1 MEHRVVSMTFR
12 IIDGLRQ
19 PEYTGQ
25 NRCVPCTA
33 LNTVIAGVAS
43 VLLAVVSVP
52 VGVAAFAV
60 FAGIIYLRGYLI
72 PGTPTITSRYFPE
85 RVLMMFDKA
94 EGVADGGTVRGAE
107 MDGEGVEVG
116 DIDEV
121 LIESDVI
128 EICDGVDDLC
138 LTDGFRESWS
148 RRIESMKDESG
159 DKEKRLLAESRQ
171 VDANALSLEEN
182 GRLAVKLDGDRI
194 ASWKSRAAFLADL
207 AAEKELELWCEDWE
221 ILNERDRSRMIASLR
236 VFLEDC
242 PACGGPV
249 SPIEENVDTCCRK
262 NLVNVT
268 LECEDCGGIVF
279 EGSYR

>member
-1 MEHRVVSMTFR
+1 MTFR

-19 PEYTGQ
+19 PKYTGQ

-60 FAGIIYLRGYLI
+60 FAGVIYLRGYLV
-72 PGTPTITSRYFPE
+72 PGTPTITSRYFPD
-85 RVLMMFDKA
+85 RVLRLFDKA
-94 EGVADGGTVRGAE
+94 EGVADGGTVRGAGTK
-107 MDGEGVEVG
+107 DVEVG
-116 DIDEV
+116 DIEEM
-121 LIESDVI
+121 LLESDVI
-128 EICDGVDDLC
+128 EICDEVDDMC
-138 LTDGFRESWS
+138 LTDRFRESWS
-148 RRIESMKDESG
+148 RRIESTKDEDG
-159 DKEKRLLAESRQ
+159 EGEKLLLAESID
-171 VDANALSLEEN
+171 VDADALSLEEN
-182 GRLAVKLDGDRI
+182 GRFAVKLDGDRI

-207 AAEKELELWCEDWE
+207 AAEKELKLWCEDWN

-236 VFLEDC
+236 VFLDEC
-242 PACGGPV
+242 PSCGGPV

-268 LECEDCGGIVF
+268 LECEDCGDIVF
-279 EGSYR
+279 EGSYK